1 MSRGITI
8 TNYLVNGNPEG
19 ISLSYVSNWTG
30 QAIKIPRNAFFETKE
45 FPELNRPGVYYLIGF
60 KDENPEETLIYIG
73 EANHLFDRITYHM
86 RDSDKSFFELII
98 AFSSKDD
105 NMTVSHTKYLEAKIL
120 EEIFEKSGYHV
131 VNKKD
136 GNSVSLPQMVKDEM
150 DTYFDNMKILLPTMG
165 FDLFKP
171 VLKEQRQSLT
181 ERDEKV
187 FLTVGDIKAQA
198 KLTTNGLVVL
208 RGSLMKS
215 AATQALASTYLKI
228 RNDLIEKGYVR
239 STAKDLEFIQDY
251 EFSSPSQAGSVILG
265 YSVNGRTFWKSS
277 NGLTLKE
284 IEEVKAKVTA
294 ANEISL

>member
-30 QAIKIPRNAFFETKE
+30 QAVKIPRNAFFETKE
-45 FPELNRPGVYYLIGF
+45 FPELNRPGIYYLIGSN
-60 KDENPEETLIYIG
+60 DEKPEETLIYIG

-86 RDSDKSFFELII
+86 KDADKSFFELII

-120 EEIFEKSGYHV
+120 EEIFEKSGYKV

-136 GNSVSLPQMVKDEM
+136 GNSVSLPQMVRDEM

-171 VLKEQRQSLT
+171 ALKEQIQSLT
-181 ERDEKV
+181 EQGEKV
-187 FLTVGDIKAQA
+187 FLAVGDIKAQA
-198 KLTTNGLVVL
+198 KLAPSGLLVL
-208 RGSLMKS
+208 RGSSMK
-215 AATQALASTYLKI
+215 AAAAPALAATYLKI

-265 YSVNGRTFWKSS
+265 YSVNGRIFWKDKD
-277 NGLTLKE
+277 GLTLKD
-284 IEEVKAKVTA
+284 IEDVKAKIA
-294 ANEISL
+294 AVKEIML